1 MSNYG
6 AMNPLSQADS
16 LRTPSQQAQPAASIT
31 VREVLAL
38 PPVQRAIPEVVAGA
52 GALDREVRWVHAG
65 EVPNIASLLKGEE
78 LLLTTGMGIGR
89 DQAAQRRFVAELA
102 ERGVAG
108 LAIEL
113 GTSVDEVPPALADA
127 AARAELPLIAF
138 HREVRFVEITEAVHR
153 EILDRGGELL
163 RRGEALHR
171 RFTELLLRGATVP
184 DVLTELSA
192 FVANPV
198 VLERA
203 GQGVAYHARHRAD
216 DATVLAAW
224 AAFARGGATAPEA
237 LAERV
242 PMGDEESWGRLVVL
256 AVDSELGEQDR
267 IAVERAVGLI
277 ALALMRGREEEGLA
291 SRERGDFLSGLPDT
305 RAAEGEVRA
314 RARELGFAGGEELL
328 LPVAAMRSRGGREGE
343 GEQWALARRDVQTE
357 LESQGLPLISGVGG
371 EGEDLL
377 LVLGLPAAGERG
389 RIADLVAAAIAAAC
403 ERRLDDAE
411 AAVVCVG
418 PPAASWLEV
427 GAGIR
432 ATLESLAPAAHGDR
446 RPWHDVA
453 AADTDRLLWLLR
465 EQPALRRFA
474 ELRLRPLL
482 DRDAG
487 GRSQLLPT
495 LAAFCEHGGRKAETA
510 RALHIERQSL
520 YHRLARIEE
529 TLGVDLSDGNTLLAL
544 HLALRANRYLEL
556 R

>member
-1 MSNYG
+1 MT
-6 AMNPLSQADS
+6 PLPQAETLSAPSHDAQLAATIT
-16 LRTPSQQAQPAASIT
+16 LRQ
-31 VREVLAL
+31 VLAL
-38 PPVQRAIPEVVAGA
+38 PTVQRAIPEVLAGEE
-52 GALDREVRWVHAG
+52 GLDCEVRWVHAG

-113 GTSVDEVPPALADA
+113 GTSVDEVPPALVDA
-127 AARAELPLIAF
+127 AAQHGLCLVAF

-171 RFTELLLRGATVP
+171 RFTDLLLRGATVP
-184 DVLTELSA
+184 DVLTELSR

-203 GQGVAYHARHRAD
+203 GQGVAYHARHQAD
-216 DATVLAAW
+216 DASVLAAW
-224 AAFARGGATAPEA
+224 TAFSRDGSAAPAAI
-237 LAERV
+237 AERV
-242 PMGDEESWGRLVVL
+242 PMGEDESWGRLIVL
-256 AVDSELGEQDR
+256 AVDSELGAQDR

-277 ALALMRGREEEGLA
+277 ALALMRDREDEGLA
-291 SRERGDFLSGLPDT
+291 FRERGDFLSGLPGT
-305 RAAEGEVRA
+305 QASEGAVRS
-314 RARELGFAGGEELL
+314 RARELGFGSGGEAL
-328 LPVAAMRSRGGREGE
+328 LPIAAMRPRLGQEGE
-343 GEQWALARRDVQTE
+343 AEQWALARRDVQTE
-357 LESQGLPLISGVGG
+357 LESHNLSLLAGVGG

-377 LVLGLPAAGERG
+377 LVLGLPAIGERG
-389 RIADLVAAAIAAAC
+389 RIADLVAETIAAAC
-403 ERRLDDAE
+403 DRHLGEAE
-411 AAVVCVG
+411 AAGVCVG
-418 PPAASWLEV
+418 PPAQSWLEA
-427 GAGIR
+427 GAGIA
-432 ATLESLAPAAHGDR
+432 ATVESLAPAANGDP

-453 AADTDRLLWLLR
+453 AADTDRLLWVLR

-487 GRSQLLPT
+487 GRAQLLPT
-495 LAAFCEHGGRKAETA
+495 VAAYCEHGGRKAETA

-529 TLGVDLSDGNTLLAL
+529 TLGVDLSDGDTVLAL

-556 R
+556 D

>member
-1 MSNYG
+1 MSNYVTVN
-6 AMNPLSQADS
+6 AHSQTESLSA
-16 LRTPSQQAQPAASIT
+16 PSNDAQNATTIT
-31 VREVLAL
+31 VRQALALPAVQRAMPEVLAGDD
-38 PPVQRAIPEVVAGA
+38 Q
-52 GALDREVRWVHAG
+52 LDREIRWVHAG

-89 DQAAQRRFVAELA
+89 DRAAQRRFVAELA
-102 ERGVAG
+102 ERGVAA

-113 GTSVDEVPPALADA
+113 GTSVDEVPPALVDA
-127 AARAELPLIAF
+127 AAEHGLPLIAF

-153 EILDRGGELL
+153 EIVDRGGELL

-171 RFTELLLRGATVP
+171 RFTDLLLRGATVP
-184 DVLTELSA
+184 DVLTELSR

-203 GQGVAYHARHRAD
+203 GQGVAYHARHQAD

-224 AAFARGGATAPEA
+224 AAFGRGGSGAPA
-237 LAERV
+237 AIAERV
-242 PMGDEESWGRLVVL
+242 PMGEDESWGRLVVL

-277 ALALMRGREEEGLA
+277 ALALMRDREEEGLA
-291 SRERGDFLSGLPDT
+291 SRERGDFLGGLPRT
-305 RAAEGEVRA
+305 QASEGAVA
-314 RARELGFAGGEELL
+314 SRARELGFGASGVTL
-328 LPVAAMRSRGGREGE
+328 LPIAAMRPRGGQEREA
-343 GEQWALARRDVQTE
+343 EQWALARRDVQTE
-357 LESQGLPLISGVGG
+357 LESHNLALLAGVG

-389 RIADLVAAAIAAAC
+389 RIADLVAETIATAC
-403 ERRLDDAE
+403 GRRLGDRE

-418 PPAASWLEV
+418 PPAQSWLE
-427 GAGIR
+427 AGGGI
-432 ATLESLAPAAHGDR
+432 AAAVESLAPAAAGDR
-446 RPWHDVA
+446 RSWHDVA
-453 AADTDRLLWLLR
+453 AADTDRLLWVLR

-495 LAAFCEHGGRKAETA
+495 LAAYCKHGGRKAETA

-529 TLGVDLSDGNTLLAL
+529 TLGVDLSDGDTLLAL

-556 R
+556 D

>member
-1 MSNYG
+1 MSQLG
-6 AMNPLSQADS
+6 TVSPLSQADS
-16 LRTPSQQAQPAASIT
+16 LSAPSHPSQPATAIT
-31 VREVLAL
+31 MRQVLGL
-38 PPVQRAIPEVVAGA
+38 PSVQRAIPEVLAGED
-52 GALDREVRWVHAG
+52 GLDREVRWVHTG

-89 DQAAQRRFVAELA
+89 DREAQRRFAAELA
-102 ERGVAG
+102 ERGVAA

-113 GTSVDEVPPALADA
+113 GTSVDEVPPALVEA
-127 AARAELPLIAF
+127 AAEHGLCLIAF

-153 EILDRGGELL
+153 EIVDRGGELL

-184 DVLTELSA
+184 DVLTELSH

-203 GQGVAYHARHRAD
+203 GQGVAYHARNRAD

-224 AAFARGGATAPEA
+224 AAFSRGGSGAPAA

-242 PMGDEESWGRLVVL
+242 PMGEDESWGRLVVL
-256 AVDSELGEQDR
+256 AIDSELGEQDR

-291 SRERGDFLSGLPDT
+291 SRERGDFLSGLPGT
-305 RAAEGEVRA
+305 QASEGAVRS
-314 RARELGFAGGEELL
+314 RARELGFGAGGEVL
-328 LPVAAMRSRGGREGE
+328 LPIAAMRSRGGRERE
-343 GEQWALARRDVQTE
+343 AEQWALARRDVQAE
-357 LESQGLPLISGVGG
+357 LEAHNLPLLAGVGG

-377 LVLGLPAAGERG
+377 LVLGLPAVRERG
-389 RIADLVAAAIAAAC
+389 RIADLVATTIGAAC
-403 ERRLDDAE
+403 ERHLGDAE
-411 AAVVCVG
+411 AAIVCVG
-418 PPAASWLEV
+418 PPAQSWLEV
-427 GAGIR
+427 GAGIG
-432 ATLESLAPAAHGDR
+432 AAVESLAPAAHGDR

-453 AADTDRLLWLLR
+453 AADTDRLLWVLR

-495 LAAFCEHGGRKAETA
+495 LAAYCEHGGRKAETA

-529 TLGVDLSDGNTLLAL
+529 TLGVDLSDGDTLLAL

-556 R
+556 A